1 MTRTAP
7 VYTSAV
13 LHFET
18 DIHGR
23 GWVLTLNGA
32 HAQSVEAIGSM
43 RSRVPSNLGYQPPAW
58 VVAAARRHARA
69 AGVRVP
75 ARGGWAQHSAL
86 VWTADV

>member
-7 VYTSAV
+7 AYTSAV

-18 DIHGR
+18 DIYGR

-32 HAQSVEAIGSM
+32 DSQAVQAIGSM
-43 RSRVPSNLGYQPPAW
+43 RERVPSHLGHQPPAW
-58 VVAAARRHARA
+58 VVASARRYARA
-69 AGVRVP
+69 AGVRLP
-75 ARGGWAQHSAL
+75 TRGGWAKHSAF